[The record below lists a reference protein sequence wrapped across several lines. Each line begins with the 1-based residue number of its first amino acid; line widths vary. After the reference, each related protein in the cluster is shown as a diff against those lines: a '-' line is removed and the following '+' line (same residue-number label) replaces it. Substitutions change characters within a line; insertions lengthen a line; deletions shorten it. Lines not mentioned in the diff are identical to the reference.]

1 MKGGVKELNKGE
13 QQKITSKA
21 EKTA

>member
-13 QQKITSKA
+13 QQKIISKS